1 MVIDSSALVAVL
13 SGEEEALIF
22 AELISNSSYRLVST
36 LSFVETS
43 IVIGQRYGSSGL
55 AQLDLLIQENSIAL
69 VSLSAQQAEIA
80 RQAYFSYGKG
90 RHPAKLNLG
99 DCCSYALAKVSKQP
113 LLFKGQDFSKTD
125 IDRVAY

>member
-13 SGEEEALIF
+13 SGEEEAPIF
-22 AELISNSSYRLVST
+22 AELISKSSYRLVST

-69 VSLSAQQAEIA
+69 VPLSAQQAEIA

-90 RHPAKLNLG
+90 RHLAKLNLG
-99 DCCSYALAKVSKQP
+99 DCCSYALAKVSEQP
-113 LLFKGQDFSKTD
+113 LLFKG
-125 IDRVAY
+125 